1 MNNYIIYKDEYGNCI
16 VEVLNQ
22 SEHEMLSV
30 QQTLTQKGYIISE
43 VCGTFIKCRKI
54 NEGEEIL

>member
-1 MNNYIIYKDEYGNCI
+1 MSSYIIYKDDCGNCI

-22 SEHEMLSV
+22 GEYEMLSV

-43 VCGTFIKCRKI
+43 VCGTFIKCHKI
-54 NEGEEIL
+54 IEDEEIL